1 MIGLK
6 NKNEDVRNKFVM
18 DLYRFVVIELREMFF
33 EYYIIFMDKFNYFI
47 FEMVF
52 SLDMNERKGG
62 ILVIGI

>member
-52 SLDMNERKGG
+52 SLDMNECKGG
-62 ILVIGI
+62 ILVIGM

>member
-18 DLYRFVVIELREMFF
+18 DLYCFVVIELWEMFF

-62 ILVIGI
+62 ILVIGM

>member
-18 DLYRFVVIELREMFF
+18 DLYRFVVIELREMIF

-62 ILVIGI
+62 ILVIGM

>member
-6 NKNEDVRNKFVM
+6 NKNEDVRNKLVM

-62 ILVIGI
+62 ILVIGM

>member
-18 DLYRFVVIELREMFF
+18 DLYRFVVIELWEMFF

-62 ILVIGI
+62 ILVIGM

>member
-62 ILVIGI
+62 ILVIGM

>member
-18 DLYRFVVIELREMFF
+18 DLYRFVVIELREMFL

-62 ILVIGI
+62 ILVIGM